1 MRRGIYMSSNYA
13 ELRDE
18 KVKEIE
24 EILKSYLPEQNG
36 YQRIIMDAMEYSL
49 MAGGKRLRPMLMQ
62 ETYRLFGGTEKVIEP
77 FMAAQ
82 EMIHTYS
89 LVHDDLPAMDD
100 DELRRGRK
108 TTHVVYGEDMGILAG
123 DALLNYAFETAAAAF
138 DEYPEKA
145 LQIGK
150 AMKILGNKAGIYG
163 MLGGQV
169 VDVKETGHAVD
180 KDVLDFI
187 YALKTGALLE
197 SSMMIG
203 ATLAGADDESI
214 ALIEKV
220 ASKVG
225 LAFQVQDDI
234 LDVTSTA
241 EVLGKPIHSDE
252 KNEKTTYV
260 TLLGIDK
267 AEKIVEKESVEAI
280 ELLKSLPVRNDYLEW
295 LLTQLI
301 HRKK

>member
-1 MRRGIYMSSNYA
+1 
-13 ELRDE
+13 
-18 KVKEIE
+18 
-24 EILKSYLPEQNG
+24 
-36 YQRIIMDAMEYSL
+36 
-49 MAGGKRLRPMLMQ
+49 
-62 ETYRLFGGTEKVIEP
+62 
-77 FMAAQ
+77 
-82 EMIHTYS
+82 
-89 LVHDDLPAMDD
+89 
-100 DELRRGRK
+100 
-108 TTHVVYGEDMGILAG
+108 
-123 DALLNYAFETAAAAF
+123 
-138 DEYPEKA
+138 
-145 LQIGK
+145 
-150 AMKILGNKAGIYG
+150 MKILGNKAGIYG

-187 YALKTGALLE
+187 YALKTGALLD

-267 AEKIVEKESVEAI
+267 AEKIVEKESVGAI

>member
-1 MRRGIYMSSNYA
+1 MSSNYA
-13 ELRDE
+13 ELRDK

-49 MAGGKRLRPMLMQ
+49 MAGGKHLRPMLMQ

-138 DEYPEKA
+138 DKYPEKA

-214 ALIEKV
+214 ILIEKV

-280 ELLKSLPVRNDYLEW
+280 ELLKSLPVRNDYLE
-295 LLTQLI
+295 LETEE
-301 HRKK
+301 

>member
-1 MRRGIYMSSNYA
+1 MSSNYA

-123 DALLNYAFETAAAAF
+123 DALLNYAFETAATAF

-203 ATLAGADDESI
+203 ATLADADEESI

-280 ELLKSLPVRNDYLEW
+280 ELLKSLPMRNDYLEW

>member
-1 MRRGIYMSSNYA
+1 MMDIN
-13 ELRDE
+13 
-18 KVKEIE
+18 KEIAE
-24 EILKSYLPEQNG
+24 HTTQVEAIITKYLPKESG
-36 YQRIIMDAMEYSL
+36 YQKTVMEAMNYSFL
-49 MAGGKRLRPMLMQ
+49 AGGKRLRPMLMQ

>member
-1 MRRGIYMSSNYA
+1 MSSNYA

-150 AMKILGNKAGIYG
+150 AMNILGNKAGIYG